1 MQALDSF
8 NPNSRH
14 LYRSPAKL
22 EATLLGV
29 IAPLAHLAMLTA
41 GSLIAG
47 RASFLR
53 SPLMLAGVVIAANP
67 LWCIPILRAAH
78 KMDGENAMLGIF
90 YFFFYAPLGLYML
103 LFGAVQFAIR
113 QRARLG

>member
-90 YFFFYAPLGLYML
+90 YFFFYAPLGLYTL
-103 LFGAVQFAIR
+103 LFGAVQSGLR
-113 QRARLG
+113 LRARLG